1 MMILVQQSIVH
12 AHYVLLNWQ
21 SSHSVVV
28 SFHSIT
34 NVGESKVKGQSQSKE
49 LAIVAKHKACMQGS
63 FW

>member
-12 AHYVLLNWQ
+12 AHYVLLNLWQ

-49 LAIVAKHKACMQGS
+49 LASKACKQGS
-63 FW
+63 FWY